1 MSSLFKRLGRHG
13 TPAGLWRCLVGLAL
27 LALMSACAAPPATPP
42 MTVLDA
48 LLDDQAFLAT
58 RTDPPGAA
66 EVFRRS
72 AAMERFVSDVLWP
85 KARREG
91 GFRALLSVLNEPELL
106 GMRYSDDI
114 TLTASQSFEA
124 RAGNCLSLALVA
136 AALAEQLGLEVEF
149 QRLAAPDV
157 AQPALTSVS
166 AYLPMVGHV
175 NLRLAERV
183 GTRVVQTATFDF
195 LAPTG
200 GVPPRAVPIDRSRVL
215 ALFYNNRAV
224 ELLMGGDGGQAYWWA
239 RASVLQDPA
248 YAGGF
253 ITLGALW
260 HQLGRHEQ
268 AQLAYEAALLRDP
281 RNTNA
286 AANLAGLVTSAPGVS
301 PRPAE

>member
-1 MSSLFKRLGRHG
+1 VL
-13 TPAGLWRCLVGLAL
+13 LAL
-27 LALMSACAAPPATPP
+27 LALISACAGPPAAPPP
-42 MTVLDA
+42 VLEA
-48 LLDDQAFLAT
+48 LLDDGAFLST
-58 RTDPPGAA
+58 RTEPPAA
-66 EVFRRS
+66 SEVFRRS
-72 AAMERFVSDVLWP
+72 AAMERFVSDVLSQ

-91 GFRALLSVLNEPELL
+91 GFRALLSVMNEPEFL
-106 GMRYSDDI
+106 GMRYTNDI
-114 TLTASQSFEA
+114 TLTAAQSFDA

-157 AQPALTSVS
+157 AQPELA
-166 AYLPMVGHV
+166 AAAAFLPMVGHV

-200 GVPPRAVPIDRSRVL
+200 SVPPRAVPINRQRVL

-224 ELLMGGDGGQAYWWA
+224 ELLMGGDAGQAYWWA
-239 RASVLQDPA
+239 RASILQDPA

-260 HQLGRHEQ
+260 HQRGRHEQ
-268 AQLAYEAALLRDP
+268 AALAYEAALLRDP
-281 RNTNA
+281 RNSNA
-286 AANLAGLVTSAPGVS
+286 AANLAVTLTSAPGVS